1 MKDPEAPWDEA
12 TVTTFGYKNYGVR
25 SGRYRYI
32 VYKDGS
38 EELYD
43 HANDM
48 WEWKNLAGNPQFA
61 AVKKNMQ
68 KWIPVHHEPP
78 GPTYKPPKRQW

>member
-12 TVTTFGYKNYGVR
+12 TVTTFGYQNYGVR

-32 VYKDGS
+32 VYEVGS

-43 HANDM
+43 HADDM
-48 WEWKNLAGNPQFA
+48 WEWTNLAGNSQFSV
-61 AVKKNMQ
+61 VKKNMR
-68 KWIPVHHEPP
+68 KWIPAHHEPP
-78 GPTYKPPKRQW
+78 GPTYTIPKRQW